1 MTTRILSL
9 ASLRTFASSARRGHL
24 AGSSWLAADR
34 DLDRVAGD
42 LLAVA
47 HADPERLSA
56 APAFAAPV
64 DLDTRR
70 ARSAGASAATY
81 ATTSAPRASAPHAK
95 AS

>member
-9 ASLRTFASSARRGHL
+9 GSLRSFASAARRGHL
-24 AGSSWLAADR
+24 AGSSWLVVDR

-47 HADPERLSA
+47 HADPERLFAPAVA
-56 APAFAAPV
+56 APVAPV
-64 DLDTRR
+64 DLSARR
-70 ARSAGASAATY
+70 ARSAAG
-81 ATTSAPRASAPHAK
+81 TSVPRDHAPHAQ